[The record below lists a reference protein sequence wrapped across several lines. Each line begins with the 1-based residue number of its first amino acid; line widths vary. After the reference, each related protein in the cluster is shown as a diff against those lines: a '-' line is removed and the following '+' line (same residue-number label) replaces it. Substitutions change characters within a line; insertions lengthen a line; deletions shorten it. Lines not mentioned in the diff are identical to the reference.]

1 MLENYIESP
10 RIRYI
15 IKRVLKSIPVVLLA
29 TMVVFS
35 ILHFAPGNP
44 AKIILGPKATPG
56 AIAQMEQELGLNQ
69 PIYIQYI
76 DWISGI
82 VQGDWG
88 TSIRWDMPVLDLII
102 DRLPATLILMTS
114 SMALSVVMG
123 VSLGV
128 LGALKRNSIFDY
140 ASTVMALFWRSFPS
154 FWLGILFLYLFGL
167 RLGWFPLGRFEG
179 PMYLV
184 LPMLVLG
191 LRLQAIIARLTRS
204 SMLDVMNKDY
214 IKSARAKGLGERTV
228 IIKHALRNALIPVI
242 TIIALRIPWL
252 FSGAMV
258 TEQVFSWP
266 GMGRL
271 IVSGVR
277 MRDFPVVQGVV
288 LLMSVSVIV
297 GNLIAD
303 ILYTFVDPRI
313 DLAKKEVKQ

>member
-1 MLENYIESP
+1 MLERYIESP
-10 RIRYI
+10 RKRFI
-15 IKRVLKSIPVVLLA
+15 IKRILKSIPVILLA

-35 ILHFAPGNP
+35 ILHLAPGNP
-44 AKIILGPKATPG
+44 AAIILGPQATPE
-56 AIAQMEQELGLNQ
+56 AIAAMEKELGLNR
-69 PIYIQYI
+69 PIYVQYV
-76 DWISGI
+76 DWIAGI
-82 VQGDWG
+82 LQGDWG
-88 TSIRWDMPVLDLII
+88 TSIRWGTPVL
-102 DRLPATLILMTS
+102 TLIKRRVPPTLLLMTS
-114 SMALSVVMG
+114 SMILSIVLG

-167 RLGWFPLGRFEG
+167 KLGWFPIGGYQGLIS
-179 PMYLV
+179 LV

-214 IKSARAKGLGERTV
+214 IKTAKAKGLGNRAV
-228 IIKHALRNALIPVI
+228 IVKHGLRNALIPVI
-242 TIIALRIPWL
+242 TIVALRIPWL

-258 TEQVFSWP
+258 TETVFSWP

-271 IVSGVR
+271 IVSGVN
-277 MRDFPVVQGVV
+277 MRDFPVVQGCV

-297 GNLIAD
+297 GNLVAD

-313 DLAKKEVKQ
+313 DLAKKEVKK